1 MRLRRWL
8 RRPGVLALALAAVT
22 AACDRAGP
30 VAGQSPRVVRPA
42 ATVVP
47 TPAGDLTITT
57 VELQVPTGRIGR
69 PYDVNSAGVIV
80 GAYEG
85 VPPSGESVAVRW
97 NVAGSWTALPLP
109 TVCAGGLSQALS
121 VNEVGDIVGLC
132 AVLVGQDYVNYAILW
147 PKGGAPVVLS
157 TPTYAKDAI
166 AQDVNSKGD
175 VVGNI
180 VNASDQYI
188 PVLWSKGQIQT
199 LTQPAGS
206 SETFADRIT
215 NAGLVLGSTVSV
227 PGRPVLWEKGVP
239 RYLETPAA
247 YTGSSANGINA
258 AGIAVGK
265 AARVEP
271 TYQSV
276 PLRWDRNGVASVLPI
291 GGDDPG
297 PAAISDGGWVVGG
310 FGACLAYE
318 CAFLWSEALGTVL
331 LSFPNMPTA
340 TAVAISDN
348 GYILGYNGGV
358 SAAPALLWIV
368 KLTPLATP

>member
-1 MRLRRWL
+1 MSLRRWL
-8 RRPGVLALALAAVT
+8 CLPGVLALALAVVI
-22 AACDRAGP
+22 AACDRPDP
-30 VAGQSPRVVRPA
+30 VAVQSPRAIRPA

-47 TPAGDLTITT
+47 TPAGDLSITT
-57 VELQVPTGRIGR
+57 VELQVPAGRIGR
-69 PYDVNSAGVIV
+69 PSAVNSAGVIV

-85 VPPSGESVAVRW
+85 VLPSGEAVAVRW
-97 NVAGSWTALPLP
+97 NLAGSWTALPLP
-109 TVCAGGLSQALS
+109 TVCAGGLSQALGVS
-121 VNEVGDIVGLC
+121 EAGDIVGVC
-132 AVLVGQDYVNYAILW
+132 AVKVGEDYVNYAILW

-157 TPTYAKDAI
+157 TPAGTKDAI

-180 VNASDQYI
+180 VNASDQYV
-188 PVLWSKGQIQT
+188 PVLWSKGQIQI
-199 LTQPAGS
+199 LTQPTGS

-215 NAGLVLGSTVSV
+215 NAGLVLGSTVSL

-265 AARVEP
+265 AARTEP
-271 TYQSV
+271 TYESV

-297 PAAISDGGWVVGG
+297 PTAISGGGWVVGSY
-310 FGACLAYE
+310 GACLAYE
-318 CAFLWSEALGTVL
+318 CAFLWSEALGTVV

-340 TAVAISDN
+340 IALAISDN
-348 GYILGYNGGV
+348 GYIAGYNGGL